1 MGPVVVDASSAISE
15 IEMWHSG
22 NLAVAF
28 CHTRGG
34 RTAKSWCQIARMLHF
49 ILKMLTENK
58 IENKL
63 FLCQREMWQSGS
75 LAAGSG
81 DLGCVHSLNA

>member
-1 MGPVVVDASSAISE
+1 MRPVVVDASSAISE

-34 RTAKSWCQIARMLHF
+34 RMYGKKLVPDCQ
-49 ILKMLTENK
+49 
-58 IENKL
+58 
-63 FLCQREMWQSGS
+63 
-75 LAAGSG
+75 
-81 DLGCVHSLNA
+81 NATFHTKNVDGKQD